1 MDANYKSKLLA
12 SAVTAVLLMS
22 GLVLLTGAQA
32 GPADDLEINDVVE
45 TLGSPPPRV
54 NIPYDLEITWEN
66 EGSTDYDATVRLYDD
81 CDMSSV
87 EAEDMSPVAN
97 TSHVY
102 CCKTGHVCSCN
113 ATHVSCCNTMDI

>member
-1 MDANYKSKLLA
+1 MNTNYKSKLLA

-66 EGSTDYDATVRLYDD
+66 EGSTHKEVLKMDD
-81 CDMSSV
+81 SILLCSIKLWIISL
-87 EAEDMSPVAN
+87 
-97 TSHVY
+97 TSGFNLSFNV
-102 CCKTGHVCSCN
+102 V
-113 ATHVSCCNTMDI
+113 V

>member
-54 NIPYDLEITWEN
+54 NIPYDLEITWQN

-87 EAEDMSPVAN
+87 EAESESIN
-97 TSHVY
+97 ITSDLF
-102 CCKTGHVCSCN
+102 SN
-113 ATHVSCCNTMDI
+113 VST